1 MATKIIKA
9 WIDGAVREIE
19 VEDMVSP
26 EMEPSIEERV
36 SALENKA
43 VSTDATVTLLA
54 SAWEG
59 VEVPYSQVVIIDGV
73 TANTRVDPTPTAT
86 QIVEMQDEDIAF
98 VFENEDGIVT
108 AYSVNGK
115 PEIDYEIKVA
125 LTEVTSV

>member
-9 WIDGAVREIE
+9 WINGAIQEIE
-19 VEDMVSP
+19 VEEMTSP

-59 VEVPYSQVVIIDGV
+59 VEAPYSQVVVIDGT
-73 TANTRVDPTPTAT
+73 TANTRVDPTPTAV
-86 QIVEMQDEDIAF
+86 QIVELQDEDIAF
-98 VFENEDGIVT
+98 VFENEDGVIT

-125 LTEVTSV
+125 LTEVASV